1 MSTTTSISLR
11 PITKDNWEE
20 AANLETL
27 PEQAGFLT
35 PNVYSIA
42 ESKFHDDLT
51 TFAIYAG
58 ETMVGFA
65 MYGRDP
71 DDGRY
76 WIMRFMIDRKFQ
88 RRGYGRAALQALI
101 THMRTLPDITAIN
114 IGYEEANTVA
124 AALYRSFGFIESGI
138 APWGEQTA
146 ILDLATFHS

>member
-20 AANLETL
+20 AANLEIL

-42 ESKFHDDLT
+42 ESKFHDDLW
-51 TFAIYAG
+51 TFAIYNG

-65 MYGRDP
+65 MYGQDP
-71 DDGRY
+71 ADGRY
-76 WIMRFMIDRKFQ
+76 WIIRFMIDRNHQ
-88 RRGYGRAALQALI
+88 RRGYGRAAFQKLI
-101 THMRTLPDITAIN
+101 EYMRTIPGITAIN
-114 IGYEEANTVA
+114 IGYNRENIVA
-124 AALYRSFGFIESGI
+124 ANLYRSFGFVESGI

-146 ILDLATFHS
+146 VLDLAR